1 MSMRKILEWY
11 HPLDKNKLAYII
23 PSLVIFIICLWTT
36 LNYKWPLGWDIFY
49 HIHLAQIYMSKGFTF
64 FDPLYN
70 VPGGRLINY
79 PPLFH
84 LLLAFF
90 SLISGW
96 SPFEIARIMQPFFA
110 AFIVLSVTI
119 IGARFYNRLAGVF
132 AGILLISAFIATRII
147 LPLPENMALIFL
159 PVSIYFYYK
168 SIKIPRLKF
177 ACASG
182 ALMGIIALIHP
193 AATLCLFISITFI
206 TFSLLVA
213 ALKGSINLK
222 TVISDYGIF
231 ILTGFI
237 IASVWW
243 LPSLYLKS
251 LGASGG
257 VATALPISV
266 RTSILNYPKALG
278 YLVCGFAIIGLARAY
293 KGFGLRDLF
302 IISWIF
308 SMFLLSKA
316 YYFGINVISY
326 RVLIYILLPL
336 SILAGS
342 GLEFAFRAFREMNR
356 SAASVFLI
364 LIFSFSLFQGVANFS
379 SSKIADFGVLT
390 AYGKVSIAPPTEGEV
405 ELAEWF
411 EEEADKPK
419 VASFSNYYT
428 GIFIM
433 AYSRQ
438 PVNPLLEHSQGIPRE
453 DELRKDSIG
462 YLVYDKRLRMYDNLP
477 FACSKNL
484 LYYNPNMVNL
494 SDLGC
499 DYLEKVYENEEFVV
513 YAVI

>member
-1 MSMRKILEWY
+1 M
-11 HPLDKNKLAYII
+11 DKKLAYII
-23 PSLVIFIICLWTT
+23 PPLVIFVICLRTT

-49 HIHLAQIYMSKGFTF
+49 HIHLAQIYVGKGFTF
-64 FDPLYN
+64 FDPVYN
-70 VPGGRLINY
+70 APGGRFINY

-84 LLLAFF
+84 LLLTFF
-90 SLISGW
+90 SLALGL
-96 SPFEIARIMQPFFA
+96 SPFEISRFMQPFFA

-119 IGARFYNRLAGVF
+119 VGARFYDSLAGIF
-132 AGILLISAFIATRII
+132 AGILLISAVIATRII

-168 SIKIPRLKF
+168 SIKTLRLKF

-182 ALMGIIALIHP
+182 ALMGIIALIHS
-193 AATLCLFISITFI
+193 AATLCLFVSVTFI
-206 TFSLLVA
+206 TFILVVA
-213 ALKGSINLK
+213 ALKKNINLK
-222 TVISDYGIF
+222 IVISNYGIF
-231 ILTGFI
+231 ILSGFI
-237 IASVWW
+237 IASFWW

-251 LGASGG
+251 LGVSGG
-257 VATALPISV
+257 VETALPFSV

-302 IISWIF
+302 IISWIL
-308 SMFLLSKA
+308 SMFILSKA

-342 GLEFAFRAFREMNR
+342 GLESAFRAFREVNR
-356 SAASVFLI
+356 SVASVFLI
-364 LIFSFSLFQGVANFS
+364 LIFSFSLFQAVVNFS

-390 AYGKVSIAPPTEGEV
+390 AYGRVSIAPPTEGEV

-411 EEEADKPK
+411 KKEADKHK

-428 GIFIM
+428 GVFIM

-438 PVNPLLEHSQGIPRE
+438 PVNPLLEHFQGIPGD
-453 DELRKDSIG
+453 DELRKENIA
-462 YLVYDKRLRMYDNLP
+462 YLVYDKRLKMYDNLP
-477 FACSKNL
+477 FVSFENL

-494 SDLGC
+494 SDLDY
-499 DYLEKVYENEEFVV
+499 DYLKKIYENEEFIV
-513 YAVI
+513 YMVI